1 MVKEFYTRPNG
12 VLGDAGGSA
21 SYWEYMMRVSKW
33 VFLSCLSL
41 AFVGCASDDDGDGFS
56 DKDCDDNNATVN
68 PDADE
73 VCDGIDNNCDGRVD
87 EGLILEYYADLD
99 GAVLLAQD
107 AAEGVRVKNGAVKLL
122 DAPGLG
128 IQKLFPLS

>member
-1 MVKEFYTRPNG
+1 
-12 VLGDAGGSA
+12 
-21 SYWEYMMRVSKW
+21 MMRVSKW

-41 AFVGCASDDDGDGFS
+41 AAGGGASDDDGDGFT

-99 GAVLLAQD
+99 GDGYGD
-107 AAEGVRVKNGAVKLL
+107 ALTTVSACTLPMDTSSRRRPQRRVKCHPPWARRRLR
-122 DAPGLG
+122 
-128 IQKLFPLS
+128 